1 MAEAKVLTD
10 NEKRQNFVKYCN
22 IRLGNA
28 VKAIELLGNL
38 ANKRAYDYSKDD
50 VTKINK
56 HLNDAIREMKVQFEA
71 KTKSR
76 SGNFITE

>member
-10 NEKRQNFVKYCN
+10 KEKRQNFVKYCN

-38 ANKRAYDYSKDD
+38 ANKRAYEYSKED
-50 VTKINK
+50 VTKIKK
-56 HLNDAIREMKVQFEA
+56 HLNDAMKDMTTAFNV
-71 KTKSR
+71 KT
-76 SGNFITE
+76 

>member
-10 NEKRQNFVKYCN
+10 KEKRQNFVKYCN

-38 ANKRAYDYSKDD
+38 ANKRAYEYSKED
-50 VTKINK
+50 VTKIK
-56 HLNDAIREMKVQFEA
+56 F
-71 KTKSR
+71 
-76 SGNFITE
+76 